1 MDLSFQDF
9 SREVGDLAAAYG
21 PPGGDFLL
29 AEEDGRFLG
38 CAGLRR
44 FSEGVGEMKRLY
56 AVPAARGRG
65 AGRLLAEGI
74 VAAARE
80 RGYARLRLDTLPSM
94 EAARALYRSL
104 GFREIPAYRFNPVH
118 GTTFFEL
125 DLGGTGG

>member
-1 MDLSFQDF
+1 MSRASPPLPRRNGTSLRLVRPASREQWREARRLVEEYAATLGVDLSFQDF

-80 RGYARLRLDTLPSM
+80 RGYA
-94 EAARALYRSL
+94 
-104 GFREIPAYRFNPVH
+104 
-118 GTTFFEL
+118 
-125 DLGGTGG
+125 